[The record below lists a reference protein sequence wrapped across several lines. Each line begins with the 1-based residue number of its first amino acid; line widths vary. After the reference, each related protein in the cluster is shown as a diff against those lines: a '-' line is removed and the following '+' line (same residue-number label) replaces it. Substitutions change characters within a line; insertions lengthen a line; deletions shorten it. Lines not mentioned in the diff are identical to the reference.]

1 MEDNFVSEQAPDTPL
16 EEELHPISRVTYSAI
31 SMYWYDQ
38 IAQIGCGHLQDQSGS
53 KIVRSPNK

>member
-1 MEDNFVSEQAPDTPL
+1 MEDNFVSEQAPDMPL
-16 EEELHPISRVTYSAI
+16 KEELRPISRVAYSAI

>member
-1 MEDNFVSEQAPDTPL
+1 MEDNFFSEQAPDTPL

-38 IAQIGCGHLQDQSGS
+38 TVQIS
-53 KIVRSPNK
+53 

>member
-16 EEELHPISRVTYSAI
+16 KEELHPISRVAYSAI

-38 IAQIGCGHLQDQSGS
+38 TVQIS
-53 KIVRSPNK
+53 